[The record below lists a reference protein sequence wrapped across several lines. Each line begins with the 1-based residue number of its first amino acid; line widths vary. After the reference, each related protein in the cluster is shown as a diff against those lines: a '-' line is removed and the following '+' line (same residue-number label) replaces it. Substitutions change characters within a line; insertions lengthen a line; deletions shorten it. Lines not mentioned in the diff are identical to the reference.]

1 MGMFMFGRKKHSWSW
16 FALGSLLVSGIIYSI
31 SRFFLRAVE
40 KESNRA
46 YKKNKLKRRRA
57 HSEELFI

>member
-1 MGMFMFGRKKHSWSW
+1 MFGRKKHSWSW
-16 FALGSLLVSGIIYSI
+16 FALWSLLVSGILYLV

-40 KESNRA
+40 KESNRSGN
-46 YKKNKLKRRRA
+46 KKKSKRGRA

>member
-1 MGMFMFGRKKHSWSW
+1 MFGRKKHSWSW
-16 FALGSLLVSGIIYSI
+16 FALWSLLVSGIFYCV

-40 KESNRA
+40 KESIRSS
-46 YKKNKLKRRRA
+46 KKKSKRYRA